1 MENKQRE
8 SRWNKDISS
17 SPEAGAVS
25 SATPCW
31 VVKHP
36 LQPHTGLSG
45 LEEHYRLWASLVWRK
60 WVTSLLPEE
69 WKQREVLSSSSWY
82 PVIRCTGMVQSCTR
96 GDWTWGIISLSR
108 VLWNTARGFLERESI
123 SQPVSVQETFG
134 QCPWH
139 VYGHPWIVQAAGLD
153 DPCRVLP
160 TENTLF

>member
-60 WVTSLLPEE
+60 WVTSLLPEASWE
-69 WKQREVLSSSSWY
+69 MEAKRGAELFLLVSSDKMHRNGSKLHQRRLDMRNYFFIKGTVKHCKRLPREGVNIPACQCLRDIWTMPLTCLWPSLNCSGSW
-82 PVIRCTGMVQSCTR
+82 TR
-96 GDWTWGIISLSR
+96 WSL
-108 VLWNTARGFLERESI
+108 
-123 SQPVSVQETFG
+123 
-134 QCPWH
+134 
-139 VYGHPWIVQAAGLD
+139 
-153 DPCRVLP
+153 
-160 TENTLF
+160 